1 MTKEVYIFD
10 NDIDICLPE
19 NQKVF
24 KEKLLIA
31 LKNNTILHQ
40 DELQI
45 IINLS
50 KNSIVKL
57 IKNIENYKKEL
68 EKNQLLNMLAIK
80 YPYYFIKMKNNCIIK
95 IKDKEYGI
103 IIMENLISLSEINNL
118 ENFDNYHKQLKIIQ
132 NIISPYLT
140 KPITINNLMLRR
152 VIANINNINLPLI
165 KITKNNINY
174 YYTLVLVDF

>member
-1 MTKEVYIFD
+1 MTKEVYLFD
-10 NDIDICLPE
+10 TDIDICLPE

-40 DELQI
+40 DENQL

-68 EKNQLLNMLAIK
+68 EKNQLLNILAIK

-103 IIMENLISLSEINNL
+103 IIMENLISLSKINNL
-118 ENFDNYHKQLKIIQ
+118 ENYDNFNKQLKLIQ
-132 NIISPYLT
+132 NIISPYIT

-152 VIANINNINLPLI
+152 VIINNINLPLI
-165 KITKNNINY
+165 KITKNNENY
-174 YYTLVLVDF
+174 YYTLILVDL